1 MIYKIFEKKSRGT
14 TTHPEQ
20 QLANELYRSITR
32 KFKKRKVYPSF
43 QDNIWGAD
51 FADM

>member
-1 MIYKIFEKKSRGT
+1 MVYKIFEKTSRGT
-14 TTHPEQ
+14 TTHQEQ

-32 KFKKRKVYPSF
+32 KFKKHKVYPSF

>member
-1 MIYKIFEKKSRGT
+1 MIYNIFDRKFRGT

-32 KFKKRKVYPSF
+32 KFKKQKVYPSF
-43 QDNIWGAD
+43 RNNIWDAD